1 MIIHSSNPKYMEFES
16 PCCGVG
22 RCQNL
27 ANADLILKPETNV
40 IVYKWGYYWDQ
51 HAIIQSWAAKWV
63 ENNA

>member
-1 MIIHSSNPKYMEFES
+1 MKVES

-27 ANADLILKPETNV
+27 AKVDLILKPETNV

-51 HAIIQSWAAKWV
+51 YAIIQSGAAKWAK
-63 ENNA
+63 NNA